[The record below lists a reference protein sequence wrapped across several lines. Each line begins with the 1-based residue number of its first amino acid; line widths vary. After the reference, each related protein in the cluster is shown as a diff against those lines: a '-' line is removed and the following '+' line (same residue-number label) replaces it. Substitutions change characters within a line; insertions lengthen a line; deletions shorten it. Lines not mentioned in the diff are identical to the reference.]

1 MLDAQLSACRV
12 DIAAMLLA
20 DGAADARF
28 HQRVIKHHRRVMID
42 ALESL
47 FIDGVVRDEVDIG
60 IEPAKQLRQLPD
72 MLRAVI
78 DAAKQD
84 VLERQP
90 AVVA

>member
-1 MLDAQLSACRV
+1 
-12 DIAAMLLA
+12 
-20 DGAADARF
+20 
-28 HQRVIKHHRRVMID
+28 MID